1 MTPVLSPFAA
11 NVIGMIGSAM
21 MVYAYA
27 YSNVV
32 KTMNFLF
39 FNLLNFIG
47 SLFLIA
53 SLTVHFNV
61 ASMAMEIVWA
71 IVAVFGLIKVLR
83 GEKA

>member
-1 MTPVLSPFAA
+1 MTPILSPFAA

-71 IVAVFGLIKVLR
+71 IVAVLGLIKVLR